1 MVTKPKKVPRKN
13 SKRSNNRSKSLVL
26 PKKNRNFDEQ
36 KRSAPLRDKTN
47 DNVLR
52 HSASVDELYPI
63 YPRRQKTQHGF
74 EYERLKCIRERRLYE
89 DPEFSPEVAINHHP
103 KTEWWRPFTIV
114 KNPRFFTPNVSRHDI
129 QQMGLGDCFFLAPLS
144 LIADRTELIRR
155 VVPAGQSFAKN
166 FYAGIFHFCL
176 WKYGDWID
184 IVIDDR
190 LPVNVKTGQLRFTRA
205 RSYNVFWVS
214 LLEKAFAKLYGSYT
228 NIQGGHAAFAMQN
241 LTGGI
246 SVFNLWQNQ
255 SKKHLDKVWQK
266 LVMEFKLGVLFCP
279 KSPSL
284 RYWLLNDISKLMPED
299 MGIQSGH
306 AYALTGLKEVQ
317 TTNGLV
323 RLVRVR
329 NPWGRLE
336 WNGNWSRHSRLWQTV
351 LDSEERREMVDLRIN
366 GEFWIGF
373 EDFTKY
379 FKNVDRCYLG
389 PEVIAKSNEMG
400 GKISSCHFDYASA
413 HGEWSTNKNTNG
425 GGFPKAIRRG
435 TFFINPQYIVTLKV
449 RPDSVKDQKGR
460 VLVIWQIVQKFA
472 REHNLKQLFSSCVV
486 YKLTNR
492 MAAPQKRFGNKFFEQ
507 NAPMNNVEY
516 SILTSQRK
524 KYAFGTYLF
533 VPFCHKFSYDGYF
546 LLRIYANADIT
557 IRKLEVNTN

>member
-1 MVTKPKKVPRKN
+1 MVVTKPKRPNMRRSRTVVPRRK
-13 SKRSNNRSKSLVL
+13 
-26 PKKNRNFDEQ
+26 FDEQ
-36 KRSAPLRDKTN
+36 KRSAPVDEKPTI
-47 DNVLR
+47 LR

-63 YPRRQKTQHGF
+63 YPRRQKRQRGF
-74 EYERLKCIRERRLYE
+74 EFERLKCLRDHQLFE
-89 DPEFSPEVAINHHP
+89 DPEFPPEVAIEHHP
-103 KTEWWRPFTIV
+103 KTEWRRPFAIV
-114 KNPRFFTPNVSRHDI
+114 SNPRFFTANVSRHDV

-155 VVPAGQSFAKN
+155 VVPAGQSFNKD

-176 WKYGDWID
+176 WKYGEWLD

-190 LPVNVKTGQLRFTRA
+190 LPVNVRTGQLRFTRA

-246 SVFNLWQNQ
+246 SVFNLWSNH
-255 SKKHLDKVWQK
+255 SRGHLEKVWKK
-266 LVMEFKLGVLFCP
+266 LVMEFRLGVLFCP
-279 KSPSL
+279 KSASTKW
-284 RYWLLNDISKLMPED
+284 WLSNETSKVSPED
-299 MGIQSGH
+299 LGIQPGH
-306 AYALTGLKEVQ
+306 AYALTGLKEVR
-317 TTNGLV
+317 TVNGTV
-323 RLVRVR
+323 RLLRVR

-336 WNGNWSRHSRLWQTV
+336 WHGDWSRTSKLWQTV
-351 LDSEERREMVDLRIN
+351 VDPLERREMVDLRIN
-366 GEFWIGF
+366 GEFWISF
-373 EDFTKY
+373 EDFTRY

-400 GKISSCHFDYASA
+400 GKITACHFDYVYA
-413 HGEWSTNKNTNG
+413 HGEWSTYKNTNG

-435 TFFINPQYIVTLKV
+435 TFFFNPQYIVTLKP
-449 RPDSVKDQKGR
+449 RPDSMPDSKGR

-486 YKLTNR
+486 YKLPNELASATKRLPNR
-492 MAAPQKRFGNKFFEQ
+492 FFQ
-507 NAPMNNVEY
+507 RVPPMNNIEY

-524 KYAFGTYLF
+524 KYAYGSYLF

-546 LLRIYANADIT
+546 LLRIYANAALS
-557 IRKLEVNTN
+557 IRKLDIFDD